1 MKLEKGHII
10 NLKLERRVLPDGG
23 ILTFHEPTHKYQ
35 HIAVDGTVTPVR
47 SVTSHFSI
55 LGSFNIGAMSA
66 RKGLREVF
74 MEEIELNKMYQ
85 WQYKKDV
92 EAFIKDI
99 SKKSADVWKQASS
112 RGTAVHW
119 VLEQY
124 SKGIKPV
131 YDTDESIAKM
141 QRAGIA
147 WFDENV
153 ESVLSSEQLV
163 YNHEHKYSGKYD
175 LECILNDGRGRVL
188 LDWKTGSIENYKR
201 LPDMSNKQNLQL
213 LAYMEC
219 ILEDKGGNPFPRM
232 VVIIDRDSGE
242 IMTRTY
248 GTETYTRDKSIFLQ
262 LINLNNYTHDF
273 AKEWK

>member
-1 MKLEKGHII
+1 MELEKKIYT
-10 NLKLERRVLPDGG
+10 DGT
-23 ILTFHEPTHKYQ
+23 LTFHEPTHKYQ
-35 HIAVDGTVTPVR
+35 FIKNDGEVIKVR

-55 LGSFNIGAMSA
+55 LGSFNIGAMSS
-66 RKGLREVF
+66 RKLMRTTF

-92 EAFIKDI
+92 EGFIKDI
-99 SKKSADVWKQASS
+99 SKKSADVWKQAAL
-112 RGTAVHW
+112 RGSAFHLTMEKYAR
-119 VLEQY
+119 
-124 SKGIKPV
+124 GISPV
-131 YDTDESIAKM
+131 YNDDESIAKLE
-141 QRAGIA
+141 RAGIK
-147 WFDENV
+147 WFDDNV

-163 YNHEHKYSGKYD
+163 YNHEHHYSGKYD

-219 ILEDKGGNPFPRM
+219 LILEKGGNPFPRM

-248 GTETYTRDKSIFLQ
+248 DNKNYQRDKSIFLQ
-262 LINLNNYTHDF
+262 IINLNNYTHDY

>member
-1 MKLEKGHII
+1 MQLEK
-10 NLKLERRVLPDGG
+10 KLYPDGSM
-23 ILTFHEPTHKYQ
+23 LTFHEPTHKYQ

-47 SVTSHFSI
+47 SVTSHFSV

-92 EAFIKDI
+92 ESFIKDI
-99 SKKSADVWKQASS
+99 SKKSADVWKQASL
-112 RGTAVHW
+112 RGSAFHLTMEKYARGISPVYNDDESNAK
-119 VLEQY
+119 LEIA
-124 SKGIKPV
+124 GIK
-131 YDTDESIAKM
+131 
-141 QRAGIA
+141 
-147 WFDENV
+147 WFDDNV

-163 YNHEHKYSGKYD
+163 YNHEHHYSGKYD

-262 LINLNNYTHDF
+262 IINLNNYTHDF

>member
-1 MKLEKGHII
+1 MELEK
-10 NLKLERRVLPDGG
+10 KLYPDGSM
-23 ILTFHEPTHKYQ
+23 LTFHEPTHKYQ
-35 HIAVDGTVTPVR
+35 HTTPEGLVTDVR

-55 LGSFNIGAMSA
+55 LGSFNIGAFAS
-66 RKGLREVF
+66 RKAFRTTF
-74 MEEIELNKMYQ
+74 MEEIELNKLYS

-99 SKKSADVWKQASS
+99 SKKSADVWKKAAE

-175 LECILNDGRGRVL
+175 LECILTNNRGRVL
-188 LDWKTGSIENYKR
+188 LDWKTGSVANYKR

-219 ILEDKGGNPFPRM
+219 ILQGGGNPFPRM
-232 VVIIDRDSGE
+232 VVIIDRDTGE

-262 LINLNNYTHDF
+262 IINLNNYTHDF

>member
-1 MKLEKGHII
+1 MELEK
-10 NLKLERRVLPDGG
+10 RVFADG

-35 HIAVDGTVTPVR
+35 FVKNDGEIIEVR

-55 LGSFNIGAMSA
+55 LGSFNIGAMAS
-66 RKGLREVF
+66 RKAFRTTF

-92 EAFIKDI
+92 EGFIKDI
-99 SKKSADVWKQASS
+99 SKKSADVWKKASE
-112 RGTAVHW
+112 RGTKFHW
-119 VLEQY
+119 LMEQY
-124 SKGIKPV
+124 AKGIKPV
-131 YDTDESIAKM
+131 YDEDESIAKM
-141 QRAGIA
+141 QKAGID
-147 WFDENV
+147 WFDANV
-153 ESVLSSEQLV
+153 ESVLSSEVLV
-163 YNHEHKYSGKYD
+163 YNKEHHYSGKYD

-248 GTETYTRDKSIFLQ
+248 DTKNYQRDKSIFLQ
-262 LINLNNYTHDF
+262 IINLNNYTHDY

>member
-1 MKLEKGHII
+1 MELEK
-10 NLKLERRVLPDGG
+10 RVFADG

-35 HIAVDGTVTPVR
+35 FVKNDGEIIEVR

-55 LGSFNIGAMSA
+55 LGSFNIGAMAS
-66 RKGLREVF
+66 RKAFRTTF

-92 EAFIKDI
+92 EGFIKDI
-99 SKKSADVWKQASS
+99 SKKSADVWTKASE
-112 RGTAVHW
+112 RGTAVHL
-119 VLEQY
+119 VLERY
-124 SKGIKPV
+124 AKGIKPV

-141 QRAGIA
+141 QRAGIK
-147 WFDENV
+147 WFDDNV
-153 ESVLSSEQLV
+153 ESVLSSEVLV
-163 YNHEHKYSGKYD
+163 YNKEHHYSGKYD

-232 VVIIDRDSGE
+232 VVIIDRESCE

-248 GTETYTRDKSIFLQ
+248 GTEKYQRDKSIFLQ
-262 LINLNNYTHDF
+262 IINLNNYTHDY

>member
-1 MKLEKGHII
+1 MELEK
-10 NLKLERRVLPDGG
+10 KLYPDGSM
-23 ILTFHEPTHKYQ
+23 LTFHEPTHKYQ
-35 HIAVDGTVTPVR
+35 HTTPEGVVTDVR

-66 RKGLREVF
+66 RKGMREVF
-74 MEEIELNKMYQ
+74 MKEIELKKLYSFE
-85 WQYKKDV
+85 YKKDV
-92 EAFIKDI
+92 ESFIKDI

-175 LECILNDGRGRVL
+175 LECILTNNRGRVL
-188 LDWKTGSIENYKR
+188 LDWKTGSVANYKR

-213 LAYMEC
+213 LAYQEC
-219 ILEDKGGNPFPRM
+219 ILQDGGNPFPRM

-262 LINLNNYTHDF
+262 IINLNNYTHDF